1 MDFELLLFDRIE
13 KIKQINEQYDLE
25 HNSYIAFSGGKDSTV
40 LHYLIDLALP
50 NNKIPRLFMNT
61 GMEYINMVKFVK
73 NMAKTDDRII
83 ILNSGVKIKKML
95 NEYGYPFKSKQ
106 HAHNVAI
113 YQHSGITKTNIS
125 YLGLD
130 NTKSIYRCPKQLKYQ
145 FSDNF
150 NLKISEK
157 CCYKLKKEPQHKWAK
172 ENNKS
177 IVLTGMRKS
186 EGGNRNNLTCI
197 SSNGAKIHF
206 LAPVNDDFMEWF
218 IKKYNIRL
226 CKLYY
231 PPYNFKRTGCKG
243 CPFALDLQN
252 ELDAIKKLLPNE
264 YKQCCFL
271 WKPVY
276 DEYIRIDYR
285 LEKPSRQL
293 SIFDLEDLQE

>member
-50 NNKIPRLFMNT
+50 NNKIPRVFQNT
-61 GMEYINMVKFVK
+61 GMEYIMLVKFVK
-73 NMAKTDDRII
+73 DLAKNDNRII
-83 ILNSGVKIKKML
+83 INNSNVKIKQML
-95 NEYGYPFKSKQ
+95 NEVGYPFKNKQ

-113 YQHSGITKTNIS
+113 YQHSGMTKTNLK
-125 YLGLD
+125 YLGLEGD
-130 NTKSIYRCPKQLKYQ
+130 KPSMFKCPDSLKYQ
-145 FSDNF
+145 FTPEFKLKCSDR
-150 NLKISEK
+150 
-157 CCYKLKKEPQHKWAK
+157 CCYKLKKQSQHKWAK

-197 SSNGAKIHF
+197 ASNGTKIHF

-226 CKLYY
+226 CELYY

-243 CPFALDLQN
+243 CPFSRNLQKQLD
-252 ELDAIKKLLPNE
+252 IMKKLLPNE
-264 YKQCCFL
+264 YKQCKFL

-276 DEYIRIDYR
+276 DEYERIGYR
-285 LEKPSRQL
+285 LNKPSKQL
-293 SIFDLEDLQE
+293 SIFDFEEEE